1 MLYQSPVWYKMPA
14 PPFLASFPDTVL
26 LWDAL
31 GAIPA
36 RCQRMRFCENFVL
49 VSESGTSYT
58 AIVYENRSAMFE
70 LIYFRN
76 ANIKNSSSNSHSWRE
91 DVTLPVVSGSN

>member
-49 VSESGTSYT
+49 LSESGTSYT

-76 ANIKNSSSNSHSWRE
+76 ANIKIPVRIHIR
-91 DVTLPVVSGSN
+91 DVKMWLYQ